1 MLEMLI
7 GFDMSLRDN
16 YPEYPE
22 NDSEYNYKKWIKD
35 SEDFAK
41 VEGEKI
47 IRNNFPNIINI
58 QFEEFDNDYIKF
70 YCSFKERN

>member
-1 MLEMLI
+1 MEMLI
-7 GFDMSLRDN
+7 GFNMLEREN

-22 NDSEYNYKKWIKD
+22 DYCDSNYNEWLKD
-35 SEDFAK
+35 TEDFAK

-58 QFEEFDNDYIKF
+58 QFEEFDNDFVKF
-70 YCSFKERN
+70 YCTFKERN

>member
-1 MLEMLI
+1 MEMLI
-7 GFDMSLRDN
+7 GFDMSEREN

-22 NDSEYNYKKWIKD
+22 NDCDNNYNKWLKD
-35 SEDFAK
+35 MEDFSK

-58 QFEEFDNDYIKF
+58 KFEEFDSDFIKF
-70 YCSFKERN
+70 YCTFKELK

>member
-1 MLEMLI
+1 MEMLI
-7 GFDMSLRDN
+7 GFNMLEREN

-22 NDSEYNYKKWIKD
+22 NDSDSNYNKWIKD
-35 SEDFAK
+35 TEDFAK

-58 QFEEFDNDYIKF
+58 QFEEFDNDYVKF
-70 YCSFKERN
+70 YCSFKERI

>member
-1 MLEMLI
+1 MEMLI
-7 GFDMSLRDN
+7 GFDMSEREG

-22 NDSEYNYKKWIKD
+22 NDSDFNYNKWIKD
-35 SEDFAK
+35 LEDFSK
-41 VEGEKI
+41 IEGEKI

-70 YCSFKERN
+70 YCTFKERI